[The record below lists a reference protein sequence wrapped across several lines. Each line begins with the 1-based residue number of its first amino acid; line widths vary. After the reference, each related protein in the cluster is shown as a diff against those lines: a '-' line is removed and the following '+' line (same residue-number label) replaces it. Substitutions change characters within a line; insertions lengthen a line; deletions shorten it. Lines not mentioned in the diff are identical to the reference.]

1 MPSARHRA
9 VVSDRFGAV
18 AWPTPGRNPD
28 GRAGNHRGMG
38 FLIASGAGLPAAA
51 GRGDA
56 DIRDLAP
63 TVCALLGVA
72 PPWPMEGRP
81 IAALVGEPAPG

>member
-1 MPSARHRA
+1 M
-9 VVSDRFGAV
+9 VLAV
-18 AWPTPGRNPD
+18 ALDPAEGSDFAPARSYDPPTAELVVDGD
-28 GRAGNHRGMG
+28 GRIAAFTVRAGGPVTQ
-38 FLIASGAGLPAAA
+38 L